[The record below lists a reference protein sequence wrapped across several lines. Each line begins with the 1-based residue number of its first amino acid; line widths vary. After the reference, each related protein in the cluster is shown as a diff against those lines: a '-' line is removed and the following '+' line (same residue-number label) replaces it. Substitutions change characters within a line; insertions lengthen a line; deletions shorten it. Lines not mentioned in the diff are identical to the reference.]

1 MSYARDKLAEKLE
14 NLETIYQMISD
25 LRDYVDETEYLEK
38 EYILEMLQDIQ
49 QYAK

>member
-38 EYILEMLQDIQ
+38 EYILEMLQDMQ